1 VRTADAS
8 RVKELAEWS
17 GAWGVSIVLPP
28 HPIDG
33 KEGGDA
39 LRMKNLLADAENELV
54 DLGLRRADATRLL
67 DGTVPGELSD
77 PQSEIYHRAGIA
89 VFAGPDIHRAY
100 RIVVDTPEMVA
111 VADRF
116 HLKPLL
122 AGLAR
127 ERRFF
132 VLALSR
138 GHAALYA
145 GDGEALVPLRVPGM
159 PVSLDDAI
167 QYDDRERM
175 LMSHS
180 ASRRGGGGVVAAF
193 HGQGD
198 RADHLP
204 EDVMRYLRM
213 VNEAVAPV
221 VGVDGMVV
229 LAGSQDL
236 LPRYRELMTRGV
248 TVDHDITGSAEDI
261 PLDELHR
268 HAWGIVDGEADG
280 TAGAAAERFEAR
292 NGTGTASMDPIEV
305 IEAARY
311 GRVDTL
317 FVAADARLWGR
328 FGEGA
333 DSPEIHDARMPGDA
347 DLLDGAAVDAWRT
360 GASVHVVPSAMVPG
374 SERLASTTIA
384 ALFRY

>member
-1 VRTADAS
+1 
-8 RVKELAEWS
+8 VKELADWS

-39 LRMKNLLADAENELV
+39 LRVKNLLAVAENELV
-54 DLGLRRADATRLL
+54 ELGFRRADAARMLE
-67 DGTVPGELSD
+67 GTVPNELSD

-89 VFAGPDIHRAY
+89 MFAGPDLRRAY
-100 RIVVDTPEMVA
+100 RIVVDAPEMVT
-111 VADRF
+111 VAERF

-138 GHAALYA
+138 GRAAFYA
-145 GDGEALVPLRVPGM
+145 GNSEALMPLDVPGM
-159 PVSLDDAI
+159 PTSLDDAI

-180 ASRRGGGGVVAAF
+180 ASRRGGGAVVAAF

-213 VNEAVAPV
+213 VNEAVSSV
-221 VGVDGMVV
+221 VGEDGILV

-236 LPRYRELMTRGV
+236 LPRYRELMNRGV
-248 TVDHDITGSAEDI
+248 PAHDDITGGVGDT

-268 HAWGIVDGEADG
+268 HAWEIVDND
-280 TAGAAAERFEAR
+280 AGMPAAAAARFEAR
-292 NGTGTASMDPIEV
+292 NGTGTASTDPLEV

-317 FVAADARLWGR
+317 FVASDAQLWGR
-328 FGEGA
+328 FDEGSQ
-333 DSPEIHDARMPGDA
+333 SPELHEIRKRA
-347 DLLDGAAVDAWRT
+347 DVDMLDVAAVDAWRT
-360 GASVHVVPSAMVPG
+360 GAVVHVVPAAAVPG
-374 SERLASTTIA
+374 GGELERATIA